1 MSSLCSRL
9 LVALVGFLL
18 AACASAAG
26 SSRQAVSVSCAE
38 AVYTTRAE
46 APPHAVQAV
55 LIGPVIF
62 NSLAHLTSR
71 HGIDRPSR
79 RLPFYTVKSPLT
91 ILASARRGVSISL
104 VAGRKERSVRLR
116 PLLDEAIGRLAQQLC
131 ARTSQRP
138 PVALSRR
145 NDEAAARHAVRRRS
159 SPPEARLH
167 HDRGSGQRRR
177 SSTPKNGPGRR
188 AALLKGFAAVSA
200 PPQLSRRPKLTDES
214 R

>member
-1 MSSLCSRL
+1 MRRGCLYNAR
-9 LVALVGFLL
+9 GG
-18 AACASAAG
+18 ASTRCAG
-26 SSRQAVSVSCAE
+26 SPDRTGDLQLSGSPDEQARDRSTVEAAALLHGEIAAHHSCVGA
-38 AVYTTRAE
+38 TRGE
-46 APPHAVQAV
+46 
-55 LIGPVIF
+55 
-62 NSLAHLTSR
+62 HLTRS
-71 HGIDRPSR
+71 
-79 RLPFYTVKSPLT
+79 
-91 ILASARRGVSISL
+91 
-104 VAGRKERSVRLR
+104 GRKERSVRLR

-145 NDEAAARHAVRRRS
+145 NDETAARHAVRRRS

-167 HDRGSGQRRR
+167 HDRGSDQRRR